1 MDEDEQTLNN
11 QLAVERGMQNPQD
24 ELRQIAHEHDFF
36 IGIDSDGC
44 CFDSMEIK
52 HKECF
57 CPMTIKYFGLQPV
70 SKYAREAW
78 DFVNLYS
85 KQRGVNRFPALIA
98 VLDLLR
104 ERKEVRDR
112 KATIPELPALRKWI
126 ADETKL
132 GNPALEQKVA
142 QTGDEELK
150 RVLDWS
156 KAVNAA
162 VRDIVQGVP
171 PFPLVRESLQ
181 KAEMQADL
189 IVVSGTPL
197 EALVREWDE
206 HGLRPFVHMIAAQE
220 HGAKKEHLT
229 LASAGRYPGERMLMI
244 GDAYGDLKAA
254 QAVGALFYPILPGRE
269 EWSWERLHGEAL
281 DRFFAGNYQGAYQ
294 DQLMQE
300 LSDALPDTPPWRA

>member
-1 MDEDEQTLNN
+1 MH
-11 QLAVERGMQNPQD
+11 NPQD
-24 ELRQIAHEHDFF
+24 ELRGLSLEHDYF

-57 CPMTIKYFGLQPV
+57 CPVTIKYFGLQPV

-112 KATIPELPALRKWI
+112 RAVIPELPSLRRWI
-126 ADETKL
+126 SEETKL
-132 GNPALEQKVA
+132 GNPALEKKVA
-142 QTGDEELK
+142 ETGDEELAN
-150 RVLDWS
+150 VLAWS

-162 VRDIVQGVP
+162 VLDIVQGVP

-181 KAEMQADL
+181 KAGSRADMM
-189 IVVSGTPL
+189 VVSGTPL

-206 HGLRPFVHMIAAQE
+206 HDLKQFVHVIAAQE
-220 HGAKKEHLT
+220 HGSKKEHLT
-229 LASAGRYPGERMLMI
+229 LAAKDHYPPERILMV
-244 GDAYGDLKAA
+244 GDAFGDLKAA
-254 QAVGALFYPILPGRE
+254 QAVGALFYPVLPGRE
-269 EWSWERLHGEAL
+269 EWSWERLYNEAL
-281 DRFFAGNYQGAYQ
+281 DRFFEGSFAGDYQER
-294 DQLMQE
+294 LMKE
-300 LSDALPDTPPWRA
+300 LSDALPDTPPWKR

>member
-1 MDEDEQTLNN
+1 M
-11 QLAVERGMQNPQD
+11 NPQD
-24 ELRQIAHEHDFF
+24 DLRSLPLDHDFF

-104 ERKEVRDR
+104 DRKEVQARN
-112 KATIPELPALRKWI
+112 AVIPELPSLRKWI
-126 ADETKL
+126 SEETKL
-132 GNPALEQKVA
+132 GNPSLERRVA
-142 QTGDEELK
+142 ETGDDEL
-150 RVLDWS
+150 RLVLEWS

-162 VRDIVQGVP
+162 VEDIVSGVP
-171 PFPLVRESLQ
+171 PFPLVRETLE
-181 KAEMQADL
+181 KAAPKADM

-197 EALVREWDE
+197 EALTREWDE
-206 HGLRPFVHMIAAQE
+206 HKLRPFVHVIAAQE
-220 HGAKKEHLT
+220 HGSKKEHLT
-229 LASAGRYPGERMLMI
+229 IASDGRYPGERMLMI

-254 QAVGALFYPILPGRE
+254 TAVGALFYPIIPGRE
-269 EWSWERLHGEAL
+269 ESSWERLHDEGL
-281 DRFFAGNYQGAYQ
+281 DRFFGGTYAGAYQ
-294 DQLMQE
+294 DQLMKE
-300 LSDALPDTPPWRA
+300 LSDALPDSPPWQ